1 MSERGP
7 DISCHDG
14 TTMRR
19 RRPAWPVISSPASVA
34 MAIGLVLSLAGAYA
48 VGQWEERVTRIEFE
62 GIADTQ
68 SIIMQNGMNEYVSRL
83 VALRTLFES
92 ANEEITRSEFE
103 AFAGRLF
110 ERHPGILRVAWLPRV
125 NRKERAEY
133 EAAAITAGI
142 SGYQIKSPDADGSI
156 TIAPQSDEYYP
167 VFFSTE
173 PKTSMTYGLDYA
185 TAPERR
191 AALERARDND
201 MIATVRDRLY
211 QPTNGVRPVGVL
223 VTVPVYAKGTS
234 RTTVTDRRRN
244 VAGFIVAVFNLQP
257 LLHSIRTTTAAS
269 PAVRIDVYPPDA
281 GRIGQA
287 AGVAEF
293 SSEPRLP
300 GSMPVPVT
308 APHWSG
314 TLKIGDANW
323 QVRATPAAGGPLIAH
338 YYRALAVLAAG
349 LVITAFLAAYLWL
362 ASRNAHQLAR
372 VNRRV
377 LELAQT
383 DILTGLPNRA
393 FFLAQLHDV
402 NSCERRDKGTFS
414 ILMLDLDRFKN
425 VNDSLGHAAGDEL
438 LRQVAHRLR
447 SALRSTDVLARLGGD
462 EFAVIQAGR
471 GDPRRG
477 SLDLA
482 ARISKLIAEPF
493 LLPGHRVEIG
503 ASIGIAL
510 APEHGRDEE
519 ELLKKADL
527 ALYRSK
533 SAGRDCYTVYDE
545 AMLAE
550 LEARN
555 TLEGD
560 LRDAIARCQF
570 EVHYQPFFD
579 IQTGQRCGVEALV
592 RWRHPTRGLIPPD
605 QFIPLAEETGL
616 IIPLGEWVIRRACD
630 DAMRWPDDIKVAVNL
645 SPVQFKQ
652 AELFEV
658 IQSALKNSGLPP
670 ERLEIEITESVLL
683 ERALENHAFIERL
696 KGLGISLALDDFGT
710 GYSSL
715 GSLTAFP
722 FNKIKIDKSF
732 IAGLTR
738 NYKSTAI
745 VCAIVTL
752 AGGLEMSV
760 TVEGVETREQF
771 ERLKSL
777 GVNFAQGYLM
787 GRPVPIDELERQ
799 PLVYRPRQDAA

>member
-142 SGYQIKSPDADGSI
+142 SGYQIKSPDADGRI
-156 TIAPQSDEYYP
+156 TTAPQSDEYYP

-510 APEHGRDEE
+510 APEHGSDEE